1 VQRGGC
7 KPPPVM
13 EKVSEKL
20 MPFLP
25 GGPAPAAVQVGVCPP
40 QGSVPAWCW
49 ALRELGFR
57 CVIVLG
63 NKAGVPWR
71 RACWGTSAPHSVF
84 SPGFRTWN
92 DRLPSVLYKG
102 PISPAGE
109 SLSGFCSSRTAWWF
123 QGSPHG
129 KAPSLLRCLSRLG
142 WA

>member
-1 VQRGGC
+1 
-7 KPPPVM
+7 M

-71 RACWGTSAPHSVF
+71 RACWGTSALNLPHILCLVPVSGLGMTVYLQSCIRAPFLQLVKVFLVSVAAEQLGG
-84 SPGFRTWN
+84 SKEAHMGRHHPCSDVCQG
-92 DRLPSVLYKG
+92 L
-102 PISPAGE
+102 AG
-109 SLSGFCSSRTAWWF
+109 LKTR
-123 QGSPHG
+123 
-129 KAPSLLRCLSRLG
+129 
-142 WA
+142 